1 VWVGKCI
8 WIGCGG
14 VYIGGCVP
22 CLLLGCEWIGWMDG
36 EDFGV
41 CIVFLFFLL
50 SNFGFYMLIKLST
63 KHT

>member
-1 VWVGKCI
+1 MWVGKCI

-22 CLLLGCEWIGWMDG
+22 CLLLGCEWIRWIDGWMDG

-41 CIVFLFFLL
+41 CVVFSFILFTI
-50 SNFGFYMLIKLST
+50 GFRILYAD
-63 KHT
+63 